1 MKRYILYSAFSI
13 YHFEASTWAHA
24 THKHTYFEIIF
35 VLRGHG
41 NHHINGST
49 YSYGA
54 GDVFLLGPEDYHH
67 FTIEGLTEFSFI
79 RFNESVQKHA
89 QGEATW
95 QAVITTL
102 LTTSSQSRGS
112 LVTDPLEKQKL
123 NYLREV
129 LEAENARQP
138 AHYFEPMRDSLL
150 RSMLLILARNLF
162 QHPPSSP
169 VVRDSV
175 EAILLYIKQHIHQ
188 PALLSIDSLARVFHY
203 SPAYISLYFKKHT
216 GESLKQYITRHKIK
230 LLEARLLYSSVSLA
244 QLADEFGYTDES
256 HLCKHF
262 KKYTGYTPTS
272 FRQGGEPAAAL
283 V

>member
-1 MKRYILYSAFSI
+1 MKRYILYSPFSI
-13 YHFEASTWAHA
+13 YRFEASTWAHA

-35 VLRGHG
+35 VLSGYG
-41 NHHINGST
+41 THHINGST
-49 YSYGA
+49 FRYGA
-54 GDVFLLGPEDYHH
+54 GDVFLLGPEDYHY
-67 FTIEGLTEFSFI
+67 FTIDSLTEFSFI
-79 RFNESVQKHA
+79 RFNESIHKHSQQDA
-89 QGEATW
+89 SW
-95 QAVITTL
+95 QSVITTL

-138 AHYFEPMRDSLL
+138 AQHFEPMRDSLL

-169 VVRDSV
+169 VARDPV
-175 EAILLYIKQHIHQ
+175 ESILLYIKQHIHQ
-188 PALLSIDSLARVFHY
+188 PALLSIDSLAGKFHY

-216 GESLKQYITRHKIK
+216 GQSLKQYITRHRIK
-230 LLEARLLYSSVSLA
+230 LIEARLLYSSLSLA

-262 KKYTGYTPTS
+262 KKYTGHTPTT
-272 FRQGGEPAAAL
+272 FRQG

>member
-1 MKRYILYSAFSI
+1 VKRYILHSPFSI

-24 THKHTYFEIIF
+24 IHKHTYFEIIF
-35 VLRGHG
+35 VIRGHG
-41 NHHINGST
+41 THHINGNT
-49 YSYGA
+49 FRYGA

-67 FTIEGLTEFSFI
+67 FTIDCLTEFSFI
-79 RFNESVQKHA
+79 RFNESVHKHL
-89 QGEATW
+89 QGDTSW

-112 LVTDPLEKQKL
+112 IVTDPLEKQKL

-138 AHYFEPMRDSLL
+138 AQYVEPIRDSLL

-162 QHPPSSP
+162 QHPPSIP
-169 VVRDSV
+169 VARDSV
-175 EAILLYIKQHIHQ
+175 ESILLYIKQHIHQ
-188 PALLSIDSLARVFHY
+188 PALLSIDSLASVFHY

-216 GESLKQYITRHKIK
+216 GQSLKQYITQHKIK
-230 LLEARLLYSSVSLA
+230 LIEARLLYSSLSLA

-256 HLCKHF
+256 HFCKHF
-262 KKYTGYTPTS
+262 KKYTGHTPTT
-272 FRQGGEPAAAL
+272 FRRG